1 MPSALAP
8 LNDFL
13 CEVYHIDPVL
23 AARDAGQYPSLPTL
37 MTLVDTAIA
46 RREDVT
52 RSWTWTRLSEVRRA
66 IEHAIFLSLKVRL
79 KEVPRNY
86 YHELFMNA
94 CTDDDGP
101 IAISLNY
108 DTLVDRAMIEL
119 SAWVGAMNFPAYGC
133 SLRVPSGDRRF
144 GQLLKL
150 HGSISWLRCPKCP
163 GLRFVI
169 PDLSIYRD
177 RVPDAFVDPRSLD
190 KPEIPCRECGSP
202 VGSCIVAPTQRKTYD
217 IPALN
222 EVWSEAERVL
232 KRAGRVYFIG
242 YSLPEDDVEIA
253 LLLRRSLDGVDPARI
268 TVVEWDEQRRER
280 DDHPVGKR
288 YASLFGKV
296 GWFSGGFAAWPDHQ
310 GKSDGWR
317 AQR

>member
-1 MPSALAP
+1 MLSLMDDKVFVFGAGATKECGGPLTKNILPVAFTSLPSAMPSALAP

-23 AARDAGQYPSLPTL
+23 AARDAEQYPSLPTL

-119 SAWVGAMNFPAYGC
+119 WPGWAQGISPRTAARSECHRETAASA
-133 SLRVPSGDRRF
+133 SS
-144 GQLLKL
+144 
-150 HGSISWLRCPKCP
+150 
-163 GLRFVI
+163 
-169 PDLSIYRD
+169 
-177 RVPDAFVDPRSLD
+177 
-190 KPEIPCRECGSP
+190 
-202 VGSCIVAPTQRKTYD
+202 
-217 IPALN
+217 
-222 EVWSEAERVL
+222 
-232 KRAGRVYFIG
+232 
-242 YSLPEDDVEIA
+242 
-253 LLLRRSLDGVDPARI
+253 
-268 TVVEWDEQRRER
+268 
-280 DDHPVGKR
+280 
-288 YASLFGKV
+288 
-296 GWFSGGFAAWPDHQ
+296 
-310 GKSDGWR
+310 
-317 AQR
+317 

>member
-1 MPSALAP
+1 M
-8 LNDFL
+8 
-13 CEVYHIDPVL
+13 
-23 AARDAGQYPSLPTL
+23 
-37 MTLVDTAIA
+37 
-46 RREDVT
+46 
-52 RSWTWTRLSEVRRA
+52 
-66 IEHAIFLSLKVRL
+66 
-79 KEVPRNY
+79 
-86 YHELFMNA
+86 
-94 CTDDDGP
+94 
-101 IAISLNY
+101 
-108 DTLVDRAMIEL
+108 
-119 SAWVGAMNFPAYGC
+119 
-133 SLRVPSGDRRF
+133 PSGDRRF

-177 RVPDAFVDPRSLD
+177 RVPDAFVDSRSLD

-253 LLLRRSLDGVDPARI
+253 LLLRRSLDRVEPARI
-268 TVVEWDEQRRER
+268 TVVEWDEQRRSATTIPLASDTPRCSARSAGFPAGSRPGSTTRANPMGGARSAER
-280 DDHPVGKR
+280 GRYFAGKPVRLELGILAPNPGFGNLARHPT
-288 YASLFGKV
+288 
-296 GWFSGGFAAWPDHQ
+296 
-310 GKSDGWR
+310 SDLR
-317 AQR
+317 